1 MEVPSYKA
9 PKGTEY
15 NPDLGVPSGGPTIN
29 QPDIAGPIAG
39 LTKEISRMVIDYQN
53 QKTNTAAK
61 LQKMADDYTL
71 TGNTVAGYT
80 YIVHYKADGINTFA
94 VCLPGRPSVNKKGE
108 SIIVPIK

>member
-1 MEVPSYKA
+1 MINKNTN
-9 PKGTEY
+9 KKNNT
-15 NPDLGVPSGGPTIN
+15 NKKDTMTI
-29 QPDIAGPIAG
+29 
-39 LTKEISRMVIDYQN
+39 K
-53 QKTNTAAK
+53 KTYNTAAK

-94 VCLPGRPSVNKKGE
+94 VCLPGRPSINKKGE